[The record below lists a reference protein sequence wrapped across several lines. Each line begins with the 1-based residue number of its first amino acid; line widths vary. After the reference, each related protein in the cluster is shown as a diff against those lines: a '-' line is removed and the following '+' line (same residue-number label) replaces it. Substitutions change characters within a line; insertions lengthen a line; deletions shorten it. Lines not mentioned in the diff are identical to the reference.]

1 MIYNESLAYF
11 VIDKKRWEKLP
22 ADRTLT
28 CGRVKFSARRHLV
41 TERWAT
47 KREALQRMYPGS
59 VLVLETRYKDT
70 WHYQAIK
77 EQK

>member
-11 VIDKKRWEKLP
+11 ILDKKRWEKLP
-22 ADRTLT
+22 ADHVLT
-28 CGRVKFSARRHLV
+28 CGGGKFSARPHLV
-41 TERWAT
+41 TERWST

>member
-1 MIYNESLAYF
+1 MIYHESLAYF

-47 KREALQRMYPGS
+47 KREAKQRMYSGS

-70 WHYQAIK
+70 WHYQAIEEK
-77 EQK
+77 K